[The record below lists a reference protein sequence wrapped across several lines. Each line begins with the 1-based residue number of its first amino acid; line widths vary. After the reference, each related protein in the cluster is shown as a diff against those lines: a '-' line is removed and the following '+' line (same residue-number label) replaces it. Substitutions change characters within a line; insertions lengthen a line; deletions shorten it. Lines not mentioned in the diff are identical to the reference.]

1 MHIHCIN
8 CMYIYMSC
16 ICTCIHT
23 CIYIYINASSR
34 ILINM
39 EWVCSMKMDV
49 GDGQGMLGEGGG
61 LSVAG

>member
-1 MHIHCIN
+1 
-8 CMYIYMSC
+8 MYTYM
-16 ICTCIHT
+16 
-23 CIYIYINASSR
+23 YIYINASSR

-49 GDGQGMLGEGGG
+49 GDGQGMLGERGG